1 VEVGTIPEM
10 PMKID
15 EADCTAEAILTS
27 FVKLELP
34 NANNHDFASQ
44 DGRRL
49 YLDAWREL
57 EKESTALEHKLA
69 VHSALGKRDSLSPTV
84 TKVSKFAK
92 RSREFAS
99 RAIAVYEMFDD
110 VLQARN
116 DDPRA
121 FIWLFGK
128 PNDVRKHETAVNRK
142 MSAAGDK
149 IIKEYDR
156 FWHERELLLTQI
168 QVVAP
173 QLASLIRDLR

>member
-1 VEVGTIPEM
+1 MPDK

-15 EADCTAEAILTS
+15 EADCTAGAILTS

-34 NANNHDFASQ
+34 SANKYDVASQ

-49 YLDAWREL
+49 YLDAWREF
-57 EKESTALEHKLA
+57 EKASTALEHKLA
-69 VHSALGKRDSLSPTV
+69 VHSALGKRSSLSPTV
-84 TKVSKFAK
+84 TKVSKFVK
-92 RSREFAS
+92 QSREFAA
-99 RAIAVYEMFDD
+99 RAVEVYKMFDD
-110 VLQARN
+110 VLQARS

-128 PNDVRKHETAVNRK
+128 PNDVKRQETAVNRK

-168 QVVAP
+168 QVIAP
-173 QLASLIRDLR
+173 QLAPMIRGLS